1 MSQHSR
7 DTIRLHYLARLTAAL
22 LATVCTTGI
31 AFAQEAAR
39 PPASPG
45 FMDGF
50 ATGHPFVGVA
60 GGPTLLQDIGVNPV
74 DGPYGPGPAKE
85 RYNVGFIGAGAVGY
99 AFSNGLQ
106 FDVLGAYE
114 YNNVNNLVPVP
125 VPGKQTGHQETYG
138 SFLEAAYAF
147 KMTDL
152 GIPISFFSPYIGIG
166 SGAVWTHHPTPEYLS
181 NGDIHRIGGTSGAN
195 FAYEGIV
202 GAAFPISSVPGLALT
217 ADYRLVGIHNAGDL
231 DSTFYNVPAG
241 KIVTGRIGLQKDI
254 FVHVLTFGV
263 AYAFGVH
270 SPPAAESPVA
280 PPMAAPATLP
290 SRTYL
295 VFFDWDRADLTAR
308 ARQIVAEAA
317 TASSHVQ
324 TTRISVNGYT
334 DLSGTPRYNQALSV
348 RRAKAV
354 EAELIRD
361 GVQRS
366 EIAIQGFGES
376 SPLVQTADG
385 VREPQNRRVEIIL
398 K

>member
-1 MSQHSR
+1 MFEHTKRVRGSDS
-7 DTIRLHYLARLTAAL
+7 LTQAAAAF
-22 LATVCTTGI
+22 LATVCLASG
-31 AFAQEAAR
+31 AQGQEVAR
-39 PPASPG
+39 PPAAPG

-50 ATGHPFVGVA
+50 SLGHPFVGVA

-114 YNNVNNLVPVP
+114 YNNLNNLVPVP
-125 VPGKQTGHQETYG
+125 VPGRQTGHQETYG
-138 SFLEAAYAF
+138 SFLEGAYAF

-166 SGAVWTHHPTPEYLS
+166 SGAVWTHHPSPEYLS
-181 NGDIHRIGGTSGAN
+181 NGDLHRIGGTSGAN
-195 FAYEGIV
+195 FAYEGIL
-202 GAAFPISSVPGLALT
+202 GAAFPIAAVPGLALT
-217 ADYRLVGIHNAGDL
+217 TDYRLVGIHNAGDL
-231 DSTFYNVPAG
+231 FSTFYNVPEG

-254 FVHVLTFGV
+254 FVHVMTFGV

-270 SPPAAESPVA
+270 SPPAAENPT
-280 PPMAAPATLP
+280 PLPMAAPATLP

-295 VFFDWDRADLTAR
+295 VFFDWDRADLTSR

-317 TASSHVQ
+317 AASSHVQ

-334 DLSGTPRYNQALSV
+334 DLSGTQRYNQALSV
-348 RRAKAV
+348 RRAQAV

-366 EIAIQGFGES
+366 EIAVQGFGES
-376 SPLVQTADG
+376 NPLVQTAAG